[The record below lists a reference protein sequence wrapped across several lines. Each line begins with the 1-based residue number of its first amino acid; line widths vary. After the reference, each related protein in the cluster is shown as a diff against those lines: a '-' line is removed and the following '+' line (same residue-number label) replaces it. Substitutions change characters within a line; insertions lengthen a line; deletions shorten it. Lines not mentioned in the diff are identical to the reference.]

1 MSALLPA
8 PIIRKPPKRS
18 RAQTAEEQLEE
29 SRILRRVE
37 SAFEAA
43 FAMSRGDAA
52 AHARRVEV
60 YRSVVDNVLDY
71 PDAVDGLRNPR
82 RLRLDKLRR
91 ALPGGGRAPRAA
103 VRGRVPRARRR
114 RAARGVLRPRRR
126 AANAGCA
133 GDPRAP
139 RARAEPRRRGASE
152 SPGVMFFRDAWKR
165 SRTRGRSATACKLLA
180 LVA

>member
-1 MSALLPA
+1 MSALLPS
-8 PIIRKPPKRS
+8 PIIHKPPKRS

-43 FAMSRGDAA
+43 WATSRGDAA

-91 ALPGGGRAPRAA
+91 ALPGDALLAPLRAVGFHERVGGAPPAAFYVLDDAPRTQ
-103 VRGRVPRARRR
+103 
-114 RAARGVLRPRRR
+114 
-126 AANAGCA
+126 
-133 GDPRAP
+133 
-139 RARAEPRRRGASE
+139 EH
-152 SPGVMFFRDAWKR
+152 PGTLA
-165 SRTRGRSATACKLLA
+165 LLA
-180 LVA
+180 LARNLVAEERANLQE

>member
-1 MSALLPA
+1 MSALLPT

-18 RAQTAEEQLEE
+18 RAQTAEEQIEE

-43 FAMSRGDAA
+43 WATSRGDAA

-91 ALPGGGRAPRAA
+91 ALPGDALLAPLRAVGFRERVGGAPPAAFYVLDDAPRTQ
-103 VRGRVPRARRR
+103 
-114 RAARGVLRPRRR
+114 
-126 AANAGCA
+126 
-133 GDPRAP
+133 
-139 RARAEPRRRGASE
+139 EH
-152 SPGVMFFRDAWKR
+152 PGTLA
-165 SRTRGRSATACKLLA
+165 LLA
-180 LVA
+180 LARNLVAEERENLQE

>member
-91 ALPGGGRAPRAA
+91 ALPGDALLAPLRAVGFRERVGGAPPAAFYVLDDAPRTF
-103 VRGRVPRARRR
+103 
-114 RAARGVLRPRRR
+114 
-126 AANAGCA
+126 
-133 GDPRAP
+133 DAP
-139 RARAEPRRRGASE
+139 GTLA
-152 SPGVMFFRDAWKR
+152 
-165 SRTRGRSATACKLLA
+165 LLA
-180 LVA
+180 VARNLVAEERANLQE

>member
-43 FAMSRGDAA
+43 WAASRGDAA

-91 ALPGGGRAPRAA
+91 ALPGGDALLAPLRAVGFHERVGGAPPAAFYVLDDAPRFF
-103 VRGRVPRARRR
+103 
-114 RAARGVLRPRRR
+114 
-126 AANAGCA
+126 
-133 GDPRAP
+133 DAP
-139 RARAEPRRRGASE
+139 GTLA
-152 SPGVMFFRDAWKR
+152 
-165 SRTRGRSATACKLLA
+165 LLA
-180 LVA
+180 LARNLVAEERANLQE

>member
-1 MSALLPA
+1 MSALLPM

-43 FAMSRGDAA
+43 WATSRGDAA

-91 ALPGGGRAPRAA
+91 ALPGDALLAPLRAVGFRERVGGAPPAAFYVLDDAPRTQ
-103 VRGRVPRARRR
+103 
-114 RAARGVLRPRRR
+114 
-126 AANAGCA
+126 
-133 GDPRAP
+133 
-139 RARAEPRRRGASE
+139 EH
-152 SPGVMFFRDAWKR
+152 PGTLA
-165 SRTRGRSATACKLLA
+165 LLA
-180 LVA
+180 LARNLVAEERANLQE